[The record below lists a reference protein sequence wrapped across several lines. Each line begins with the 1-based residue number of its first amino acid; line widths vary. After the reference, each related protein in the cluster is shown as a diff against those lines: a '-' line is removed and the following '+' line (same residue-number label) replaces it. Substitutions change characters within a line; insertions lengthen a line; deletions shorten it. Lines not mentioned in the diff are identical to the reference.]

1 MKPLANPR
9 VFLILG
15 LVGINALVFSLSG
28 YSLYQSRKQY
38 ELRAQTMLQNIAGA
52 VDQSVSSAVRNIDL
66 ALLAIVGEI
75 EAKVTDK
82 GIDEPSANS
91 LLARYLQ

>member
-1 MKPLANPR
+1 
-9 VFLILG
+9 
-15 LVGINALVFSLSG
+15 
-28 YSLYQSRKQY
+28 
-38 ELRAQTMLQNIAGA
+38 MLQNIAGA